1 MTKHVYIIAET
12 GCNHNG
18 SLEMAKQMVD
28 AAKAA
33 GVDAVKFHT
42 FSADALISKYAPK
55 AEYQKDT
62 TGVADT
68 QLEMTR
74 KLELSHENFLI
85 LRDYTRSLGM
95 DAFSTGFDLGSVD
108 FLIESGQSIWKI
120 PSGELT
126 NLPLLRR
133 VGGVQVEGK
142 RLLLSTGMATI
153 DEIRTC
159 VETLIEAGTPRD
171 CIVLLHCNTEYP
183 TPDEDVNVSA
193 ILDIKANFPDLQVGL
208 SDHSLG
214 SIAAVAAVAMGATVI
229 EKHLTLDKSLPGPDH
244 KASATPEELACLCAS
259 VRRTEKMYGVGQ
271 KIVTDSERK
280 NMIVARKSI
289 VALRAIKAGE
299 VLSEENVTTKRPGN
313 GISPMRWDDVL
324 GKVAPRDFEEDE
336 LIEVPGIDWQ
346 M

>member
-1 MTKHVYIIAET
+1 MGKSVYIIAET

-18 SLEMAKQMVD
+18 SLELAKQMVD
-28 AAKAA
+28 AAHAA

-55 AEYQKDT
+55 ADYQKDT
-62 TGVADT
+62 TGDADS

-74 KLELSHENFLI
+74 KLELTHENFLI

-95 DAFSTGFDLGSVD
+95 DAFSTGFDCGSVD
-108 FLIESGQSIWKI
+108 FLIESGQSIWKV

-126 NLPLLRR
+126 NLPLLRQI
-133 VGGVQVEGK
+133 GSFQVENK
-142 RLLLSTGMATI
+142 HLLLSTGMATI
-153 DEIRTC
+153 DEIREC
-159 VETLIEAGTPRD
+159 VEVLVEAGTPRD
-171 CIVLLHCNTEYP
+171 CITLLHCNTEYP

-193 ILDIKANFPDLQVGL
+193 ILDIKKSFPDLPVGL

-214 SIAAVAAVAMGATVI
+214 SIAAVAAVAMGATMI

-244 KASATPEELACLCAS
+244 KASATPEELADLVAS
-259 VRRTEKMYGVGQ
+259 VRRMEKMYGVGE
-271 KIVTDSERK
+271 KVVTPSERK
-280 NMIVARKSI
+280 NMIVARKSV
-289 VALRAIKAGE
+289 VAARPIKAGE
-299 VLSEENVTTKRPGN
+299 VLTEENITTKRPGN
-313 GISPMRWDDVL
+313 GISPMLWDDVL

-336 LIEVPGIDWQ
+336 LVEVPGIAWQ

>member
-1 MTKHVYIIAET
+1 MSKHVYIIAET

-18 SLEMAKQMVD
+18 SLELAKQMVD
-28 AAKAA
+28 AAHAA

-55 AEYQKDT
+55 ADYQKET
-62 TGVADT
+62 TGDADT

-74 KLELSHENFLI
+74 KLELGHDNFLY

-108 FLIESGQSIWKI
+108 FLMESGQNIWKV

-133 VGGVQVEGK
+133 VGAFQVENK

-153 DEIRTC
+153 EEIRAC
-159 VETLIEAGTPRD
+159 VETLVEAGTPRE

-214 SIAAVAAVAMGATVI
+214 SIAGVAAVAMGATMI

-244 KASATPEELACLCAS
+244 KASATPEELADLVTS
-259 VRRTEKMYGVGQ
+259 VRRAEKMYGVGE
-271 KIVTDSERK
+271 KVVTTSERK
-280 NMIVARKSI
+280 NMIVARKSV
-289 VALRAIKAGE
+289 VAARPIKAGE
-299 VLSEENVTTKRPGN
+299 TLTEENITTKRPGN
-313 GISPMRWDDVL
+313 GISPMLWDEVL
-324 GKVAPRDFEEDE
+324 GQIAPRDFVEDE
-336 LIEVPGIDWQ
+336 LVEVPGIPWQ